1 MFTREITIILMF
13 SFLFLNCVLFK
24 KLFLFK
30 ITPKKSRE
38 LYDGVFS
45 HRGFHMI
52 YPENTLEAYKASID
66 AGFYGIELDIR
77 YLKKDGN
84 IICFHDRYTN
94 RLLRIPGKISNFRLE
109 ELKKFNIQDVNYGNS
124 KIPSLEEALNLV
136 GGVCLLLIEV
146 KGNITKEYLAR
157 LTEIIDMYEYPSSI
171 YFHTKNIRTYKKL
184 RNVYGDRVFYV
195 LNPFRK
201 RFEFV
206 KGVNFRRDQAKY
218 RNLLQELDI
227 EIPSPEDI
235 GQLITQKIQNVESKK
250 EILASIGE
258 VLNNYE
264 TRIDKDH
271 WVNNSLWLH
280 RGIISDK
287 YLEHSRESFEAC
299 IAFAKKHNMNVTVE
313 FDVMY
318 YKGEVRCYH
327 SDKIP
332 SILGQDKSCAE
343 KLMFDNSLTLSEILE
358 IFAGNEEWIN
368 LAIDIKDYH
377 IWNRILPQLII
388 NDLENS
394 KFKGNFILMSYNPFV
409 LNYFKKVKK
418 EYLRAQ
424 IGHSLAGLRRVPF
437 FRFPWILNGLLG
449 ILFDTGHADL
459 TLFDNSEWIFWMI
472 AYHRNIKGKPVL
484 IYAPKN
490 YIEIEGFVG
499 KESISNFIIENA
511 EDKKAWPEE
520 YLEKFKKVV

>member
-1 MFTREITIILMF
+1 MLKNIALI
-13 SFLFLNCVLFK
+13 FLFVFIFK
-24 KLFLFK
+24 KVFLFK
-30 ITPKKSRE
+30 LMPKKSKE
-38 LYDGVFS
+38 LYEGVLA
-45 HRGFHMI
+45 HRGFHML
-52 YPENTLEAYKASID
+52 YPENTLEAYKASIESK
-66 AGFYGIELDIR
+66 FLGIELDIR

-94 RLLRIPGKISNFRLE
+94 RLLRIPGKISRFGLS
-109 ELKKFNIQDVNYGNS
+109 ELKRFAVQDSNC
-124 KIPSLEEALNLV
+124 KIPTLNETLDV
-136 GGVCLLLIEV
+136 VNGQCLLLIEV
-146 KGNITKEYLAR
+146 KGNITKEYLVR
-157 LTEIIDMYEYPSSI
+157 LIEILDSYSYPETL
-171 YFHTKNIRTYKKL
+171 YFHTKNVRTYKKL
-184 RNVYGDRVFYV
+184 KEIYGDRVFCV

-201 RFEFV
+201 RFNFI
-206 KGVNFRRDQAKY
+206 KGTDYKVYKAKY
-218 RNLLQELDI
+218 ITLLQELDI

-235 GQLITQKIQNVESKK
+235 GQVITHAVQDLESKK
-250 EILASIGE
+250 EILASIGGI
-258 VLNNYE
+258 LNNYE
-264 TRIDKDH
+264 TRIDDNH

-287 YLEHSRESFEAC
+287 YLEHSRESFESC
-299 IAFAKKHNMNVTVE
+299 IKYAKENNINVTVE

-327 SDKIP
+327 NDRIP
-332 SILGQDKSCAE
+332 SVLGQDKSCAE
-343 KLMFDNSLTLSEILE
+343 KLKLENSLRLSEILE
-358 IFAGNEEWIN
+358 IFTGSEDYIN

-388 NDLENS
+388 NEIESSN
-394 KFKGNFILMSYNPFV
+394 FKGNFILMSYNPFV
-409 LNYFKKVKK
+409 LNYFKKVRKD
-418 EYLRAQ
+418 YLRAQ
-424 IGHSLAGLRRVPF
+424 IGHSLSGLRRVPF

-490 YIEIEGFVG
+490 YMEIEGFVG

-511 EDKKAWPEE
+511 ENEKEWPKE
-520 YLEKFKKVV
+520 YLEKFKKIV